1 MSGKPKK
8 ISPSIEAF
16 DRERLRVND
25 LLIGLDDEAFD
36 KFAQRCEF
44 VTFRK
49 GDNLI
54 EEGSKQDYTF
64 LMVKGMVRVVQGED
78 SEDSNMG
85 FIYQEIGE
93 GGWFGEIAALD
104 KGQRTATVL
113 AITDGIAVIM
123 PRAVFVNLIL
133 EHRQIAV
140 KVLESLAS
148 IIRSSNRRLSDV
160 SSFSGVQR
168 VYLQLLELAEP
179 DPSADGIWT
188 IDNMPSHEQLATIA
202 MTSKEVVSKAISQI
216 LQAGLAKRS
225 SGKLKILDHHALKRV
240 ATEI

>member
-1 MSGKPKK
+1 MSSKPKK
-8 ISPSIEAF
+8 ISPSIEAS
-16 DRERLRVND
+16 DRERLRLND

-36 KFAQRCEF
+36 KVVQRCEF
-44 VTFRK
+44 VAFRK

-54 EEGSKQDYTF
+54 EEGSEQDYTF
-64 LMVKGMVRVVQGED
+64 LMVSGVVLVSKEV
-78 SEDSNMG
+78 DSNVNV
-85 FIYQEIGE
+85 IYREIGE
-93 GGWFGEIAALD
+93 GGWFGEITALD
-104 KGQRTATVL
+104 KGQRTATVQ
-113 AITDGIAVIM
+113 AITDGVAVIL

-148 IIRSSNRRLSDV
+148 LIRSSDRRFSDV

-179 DPSADGIWT
+179 DPSEDGIWT
-188 IDNMPSHEQLATIA
+188 IDTMPSHEQLATDA
-202 MTSKEVVSKAISQI
+202 MTSKESVTRAISQI

-225 SGKLKILDHHALKRV
+225 SGKLKILDRHALKRF

>member
-8 ISPSIEAF
+8 ISPSIEASE
-16 DRERLRVND
+16 RERLRVND

-54 EEGSKQDYTF
+54 EEGAGQDYTF
-64 LMVKGMVRVVQGED
+64 LVVEGVVRVAQGED
-78 SEDSNMG
+78 SNVDV
-85 FIYQEIGE
+85 IYREIGE
-93 GGWFGEIAALD
+93 GGWFGEVAALD
-104 KGQRTATVL
+104 KGRRTATVH
-113 AITDGIAVIM
+113 AITDGVAVIL

-133 EHRQIAV
+133 EHRQVAV

-148 IIRSSNRRLSDV
+148 MIRSSNQRFSDV

-179 DPSADGIWT
+179 NPLGDGTWT
-188 IDNMPSHEQLATIA
+188 IDNMPSHEQLATNA
-202 MTSKEVVSKAISQI
+202 MTSKEAVTRAISQI

-225 SGKLKILDHHALKRV
+225 SGKLKILDRPALKRL